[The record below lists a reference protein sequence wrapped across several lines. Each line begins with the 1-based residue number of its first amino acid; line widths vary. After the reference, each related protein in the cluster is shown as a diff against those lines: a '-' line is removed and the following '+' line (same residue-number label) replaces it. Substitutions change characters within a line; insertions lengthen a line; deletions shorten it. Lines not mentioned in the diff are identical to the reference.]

1 VNENT
6 SLRMEHPHLPSDS
19 NREIWAPLADLIAAH
34 DRFLISSHIRPDG
47 DAIGSALAMRRLLE
61 RLGKDAVCVMDEDPG
76 RMYECFFSPG
86 EIQILDTQVPSFA
99 GREVMVMVDAG
110 EWYRLGRAGDVMRQ
124 HPGPKICIDHH
135 IPQNEF
141 HGLKIVDVHSP
152 STTVMIY
159 RFLRYL
165 DMELAFDLAEP
176 IYLGLIVDTQNF
188 HLPNTTE
195 ESHYIA
201 AECLRAGV
209 RPDRVHKPVYGTLR
223 FARIRLLSQAF
234 SNLEVHFQG
243 KVALMYT
250 TRAMFEAYGADESD
264 DDGFVDLVK
273 AVEGVRAGVYL
284 REEKDK
290 TVKIS
295 WRTVGNNSVVE
306 AAHRFGGG
314 GHKQAAGATIAG
326 DIESV
331 KNIVLTDLEQRI
343 ARGEIT

>member
-1 VNENT
+1 MPKNA
-6 SLRMEHPHLPSDS
+6 D
-19 NREIWAPLADLIAAH
+19 REIWAPLADLIAAH

-76 RMYECFFSPG
+76 RLYASFFSSG
-86 EIQILDTQVPSFA
+86 EIQILDSRAPTLPN
-99 GREVMVMVDAG
+99 REVMVMVDAG
-110 EWYRLGRAGDVMRQ
+110 EWYRLGRAGDLMRQ

-135 IPQNEF
+135 LPQNEF

-165 DMELAFDLAEP
+165 DMELTFGLAEP

-195 ESHYIA
+195 ETHFIA

-209 RPDRVHKPVYGTLR
+209 RPDQVHKPVYGTLR

-234 SNLEVHFQG
+234 SNLEVFFQG
-243 KVALMYT
+243 KVGLMHT

-273 AVEGVRAGVYL
+273 AVEGVRVGVYL
-284 REEKDK
+284 REEKDRTIK
-290 TVKIS
+290 VS
-295 WRTVGNNSVVE
+295 WRTLGENSVVE
-306 AAHRFGGG
+306 SALRFGGG
-314 GHKQAAGATIAG
+314 GHKQAAGATVAG
-326 DIESV
+326 DITSV
-331 KNIVLTDLEQRI
+331 KQLVLTDLEQRI
-343 ARGEIT
+343 VRGEIT

>member
-1 VNENT
+1 MST
-6 SLRMEHPHLPSDS
+6 RPH
-19 NREIWAPLADLIAAH
+19 
-34 DRFLISSHIRPDG
+34 DG
-47 DAIGSALAMRRLLE
+47 DDL
-61 RLGKDAVCVMDEDPG
+61 P
-76 RMYECFFSPG
+76 
-86 EIQILDTQVPSFA
+86 VPPLS
-99 GREVMVMVDAG
+99 GYG
-110 EWYRLGRAGDVMRQ
+110 
-124 HPGPKICIDHH
+124 
-135 IPQNEF
+135 
-141 HGLKIVDVHSP
+141 
-152 STTVMIY
+152 T
-159 RFLRYL
+159 
-165 DMELAFDLAEP
+165 AFDLAEP

-188 HLPNTTE
+188 HLPTPPRSRTISPPN
-195 ESHYIA
+195 A
-201 AECLRAGV
+201 CGRVCA
-209 RPDRVHKPVYGTLR
+209 DRVHKPVYGTLR